1 MIRLVMQSEY
11 STWWIALAALLGA
24 ASVAWFYLRETRS
37 LPLPQKY
44 LLPALRALA
53 IMMVILMLAG
63 PVIEYRR
70 EIGQIPTVHVFVD
83 ASSSMLRDDI
93 TRNDNKLTRLQR
105 AEQIV
110 LGNADQV
117 GMLPPF
123 KGTHKVRCYVLSGEK
138 AVSLYDNT
146 SNVDAPKSITDPSMT
161 LDVSA
166 TDLSDPLAQSF
177 DRLMNSEPGDQDP
190 NQPATEDVKPNH
202 ADTIVL
208 LSDGQHNFGPSPEAL
223 AKRLGDLS
231 VPVFHDRTGASER
244 AKRSCGAQFQRAV
257 AGCGQRTSSWD
268 DHCERDYGAGE
279 EVSRQHQFRQSSG
292 LGTVNRFRAKT
303 NATNSIRHLDGW
315 LSRAEP
321 G

>member
-1 MIRLVMQSEY
+1 MIRLVLQSEY
-11 STWWIALAALLGA
+11 STWWIALAAILGA

-93 TRNDNKLTRLQR
+93 TQNDNKLTRLQR

-138 AVSLYDNT
+138 QCR
-146 SNVDAPKSITDPSMT
+146 SMT
-161 LDVSA
+161 TPQTSML
-166 TDLSDPLAQSF
+166 
-177 DRLMNSEPGDQDP
+177 P
-190 NQPATEDVKPNH
+190 NR
-202 ADTIVL
+202 
-208 LSDGQHNFGPSPEAL
+208 SP
-223 AKRLGDLS
+223 
-231 VPVFHDRTGASER
+231 
-244 AKRSCGAQFQRAV
+244 
-257 AGCGQRTSSWD
+257 
-268 DHCERDYGAGE
+268 
-279 EVSRQHQFRQSSG
+279 
-292 LGTVNRFRAKT
+292 
-303 NATNSIRHLDGW
+303 IR
-315 LSRAEP
+315 P
-321 G
+321 